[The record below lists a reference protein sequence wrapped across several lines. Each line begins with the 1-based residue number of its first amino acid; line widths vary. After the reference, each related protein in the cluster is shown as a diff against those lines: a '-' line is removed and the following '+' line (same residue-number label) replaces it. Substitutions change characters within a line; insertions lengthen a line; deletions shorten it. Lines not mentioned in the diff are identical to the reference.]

1 MSFDLKSWRLRL
13 GLTQESAADLLG
25 VHRVTVARWES
36 GACAMPKLIGMACLN
51 YESMLK
57 QKQGLGV
64 DLNSTG

>member
-64 DLNSTG
+64 DLKSTG

>member
-1 MSFDLKSWRLRL
+1 MFDLKAWRLRL
-13 GLTQESAADLLG
+13 DLTQETAAELLG

-64 DLNSTG
+64 DLNSTK

>member
-1 MSFDLKSWRLRL
+1 MSFDLKSWRIRL

-36 GACAMPKLIGMACLN
+36 GVCAMPKLIGMACLN

>member
-1 MSFDLKSWRLRL
+1 MFDLKAWRIRL

-51 YESMLK
+51 YETMLK

-64 DLNSTG
+64 DLNSTK

>member
-36 GACAMPKLIGMACLN
+36 GACAMPKLLGMACLN

-64 DLNSTG
+64 DLKSTK